1 MADGFYRVQ
10 YFDANHRWLA
20 HDGGNSRG
28 MMRLIEFVAED
39 ESITARAALW
49 EDRAPQ
55 TCKLV
60 WEMLPVTAY
69 FHHAIYSGSEVAMML
84 PTYMPM
90 GEENATYIVETGEIG
105 FLSLQAKNFFE
116 VDADFSEIAFFYGR
130 GARPSMMEGPVR
142 LNLFAHFVSGEKE
155 LYALCY
161 RMRKEG
167 QKRFT
172 IRRVE

>member
-1 MADGFYRVQ
+1 MT
-10 YFDANHRWLA
+10 
-20 HDGGNSRG
+20 
-28 MMRLIEFVAED
+28 RLIEFVAE
-39 ESITARAALW
+39 ENSTIARAELW
-49 EDRAPQ
+49 DERAPQ

-60 WEMLPVTAY
+60 WDMLPVTAH
-69 FHHAIYSGSEVAMML
+69 FHHAIYSGSEVAMVL
-84 PTYMPM
+84 PTYTPM
-90 GEENATYIVETGEIG
+90 GEENATYIVQTGEIG
-105 FLSLQAKNFFE
+105 FLSLQAKDFFE
-116 VDADFSEIAFFYGR
+116 VDKDFSEIAFFYGR

-142 LNLFAHFVSGEKE
+142 LNLFAHFVSGQEE